1 MNPNRPNVGI
11 AFAHARNQVFFTL
24 KDVEI
29 SSRLIE
35 GTYPNYTQ
43 VIPAHSTT
51 TVVLPT
57 ALLLKSA
64 KTAAVLARDAS
75 NPVQAASREGR
86 ARADSP
92 GCRGR

>member
-1 MNPNRPNVGI
+1 MNPSRPTVGI

-43 VIPAHSTT
+43 VIPGESTT
-51 TVVLPT
+51 TVSLST
-57 ALLLKSA
+57 ASL
-64 KTAAVLARDAS
+64 LARGED
-75 NPVQAASREGR
+75 RRG
-86 ARADSP
+86 ART
-92 GCRGR
+92 